1 VASKPAREA
10 RALPNPGCS
19 SPANPSRDGRRG
31 QRPALQGD
39 DVATSWRVIA
49 GLQVGLVI
57 PDLWQQEAVRALQQG
72 KDVVVQAPTG
82 SGKTYIFELLYPN
95 LKNQAVFTVPTRALA
110 NDKLSEWRARGWDV
124 GISTGDV
131 ALNLDAKVVVAT
143 LETQRGRFLRGEG
156 PGLLVMDEFQMLGDP
171 MRGVHYELAVAL
183 APKTTQLLFLSGS
196 VANPRDV
203 VAWLQRIGRDA
214 VLIEH
219 KTRPVPLEETDLGNL
234 PDSQFVQSRGP
245 SRTGGSFWPRMIG
258 RAMRADLAPVLV
270 FAPRRAAAE
279 QIAQAIASAVP
290 VREPLRLTPAQEATA
305 GKSLT
310 KLLRNRVA
318 YHHSGL
324 SYAARAGVVES
335 LAKAGQLNVVVATMG
350 LAAGI
355 NFSMRSVI
363 VTDRRYFAGN
373 FERQVEADELL
384 QMFGR
389 AGRRGLDEV
398 GHALYTNDLPRL
410 SDTKARQLRRAA
422 QVDWPSLISVM
433 HAAKQRGDQPFA
445 AAVELTHSLFS
456 VQRVPLG
463 VEHSLETG
471 ARPCGLWVT
480 DERARFVRR
489 GMIEMLNSR
498 EEWEAKPVA
507 ESVTL
512 GRAFVREDNRWRRAL
527 TVPRMLDGVG
537 TGNLC
542 RLREQNGY
550 GRELPIATVL
560 ASGEVALVK
569 WLKKEIT
576 KKLARNA
583 EPAFTELRGG
593 RRSTPINREQAPNS
607 DKSRA
612 GTQLRNSSRAG
623 SPMRRRALSREEFES
638 EVRPL
643 LTELV
648 KPGVIV
654 DWIMRGN
661 LISVRLDYANVP
673 VNAYIDSAGKALI
686 DPPERENLPD
696 VCRTCDQLE
705 HDKTVAIVNSPTYA
719 WRHLGLIEPD
729 GTPTRRGMIF
739 SFFHGGEGLAVA
751 VALED
756 ETYPIEELV
765 FDLANIRAGPRFAGE
780 DTPTGGRLGI
790 LCQQIYGRAD
800 YPGYLTMG
808 VPVHYGA
815 GASEVV
821 RAVVADPRSK
831 HKLTNELLRHGD
843 IERALVEWRSI
854 LRHIVIAPAYPL
866 PRWTELKAAAKEL
879 LDKTAS
885 PTSAVDLGTLVPL
898 QQRAGGSDPPSF
910 RSSATTT
917 ATGRGKH
924 HHLWRNPSFDEL

>member
-1 VASKPAREA
+1 MTPRF
-10 RALPNPGCS
+10 G
-19 SPANPSRDGRRG
+19 
-31 QRPALQGD
+31 
-39 DVATSWRVIA
+39 A
-49 GLQVGLVI
+49 GLII

-82 SGKTYIFELLYPN
+82 SGKTYIFSLLYPN
-95 LKNQAVFTVPTRALA
+95 LKTRAGFTGPTRALS
-110 NDKLSEWRARGWDV
+110 NDKLSEWRAWGWDV

-171 MRGVHYELAVAL
+171 TRGVHYELAVAL
-183 APKTTQLLFLSGS
+183 APKATQLLFLSGS

-203 VAWLQRIGRDA
+203 VAWLQRIGRNA

-219 KTRPVPLEETDLGNL
+219 KTRSVPLEETDLGNL
-234 PDSQFVQSRGP
+234 PDSQFVQSRNL
-245 SRTGGSFWPRMIG
+245 WPRMIG

-279 QIAQAIASAVP
+279 QIAQAIASAIS
-290 VREPLRLTPAQEATA
+290 VRDRLRLTPAQEATA

-355 NFSMRSVI
+355 KFSMRSVV
-363 VTDRRYFAGN
+363 VTDRRYFADN

-398 GHALYTNDLPRL
+398 GHALYMNDLPRL
-410 SDTKARQLRRAA
+410 SDTKARQLRRAT

-433 HAAKQRGDQPFA
+433 HAARQRDEQPFA

-463 VEHSLETG
+463 VEHSIESG
-471 ARPCGLWVT
+471 PRPCGLWVN

-489 GMIEMLNSR
+489 AMIEMQNSR
-498 EEWEAKPVA
+498 EQWQAKPAA

-512 GRAFVREDNRWRRAL
+512 GRAFVRENDRWRRAL
-527 TVPRMLDGVG
+527 TVPRMLDGIG

-542 RLREQNGY
+542 RLREQNRY
-550 GRELPIATVL
+550 GRELPVATVL
-560 ASGEVALVK
+560 ASGKAALAK
-569 WLKKEIT
+569 WLKKAVKQ
-576 KKLARNA
+576 KKENAKRQTPNTERPMEELVAR
-583 EPAFTELRGG
+583 RG
-593 RRSTPINREQAPNS
+593 TVTQEQFEAKIRP
-607 DKSRA
+607 
-612 GTQLRNSSRAG
+612 QLD
-623 SPMRRRALSREEFES
+623 
-638 EVRPL
+638 
-643 LTELV
+643 ELV
-648 KPGVIV
+648 KPGTIV

-661 LISVRLDYANVP
+661 LLSLRLDYGNVP
-673 VNAYIDSAGKALI
+673 VNARIDSAGKALI
-686 DPPERENLPD
+686 EPPERENLPG
-696 VCRTCDQLE
+696 VWRMCDQLE
-705 HDKTVAIVNSPTYA
+705 HDNTVAIVNSPTYA
-719 WRHLGLIEPD
+719 WRHLGLVEPD
-729 GTPTRRGMIF
+729 GTPTQRGMIF

-751 VALED
+751 AALED
-756 ETYPIEELV
+756 ETYTIDELV

-780 DTPTGGRLGI
+780 DSPMGGRLGI
-790 LCQQIYGRAD
+790 LCQRIYGRAD

-808 VPVHYGA
+808 VPVQYGA

-821 RAVVADPRSK
+821 RALVADPRAK
-831 HKLTNELLRHGD
+831 HKLTDDLLRHGD

-866 PRWTELKAAAKEL
+866 SRWTELKAAAKEL

-885 PTSAVDLGTLVPL
+885 PTSAVDLATLAPL
-898 QQRAGGSDPPSF
+898 QQRAEETDPPAS
-910 RSSATTT
+910 RRRGTTVAPTSRQASSSLA
-917 ATGRGKH
+917 K
-924 HHLWRNPSFDEL
+924 SKF

>member
-1 VASKPAREA
+1 MK
-10 RALPNPGCS
+10 
-19 SPANPSRDGRRG
+19 
-31 QRPALQGD
+31 
-39 DVATSWRVIA
+39 A
-49 GLQVGLVI
+49 GLAVGLII

-82 SGKTYIFELLYPN
+82 SGKTYIFELLYPD
-95 LKNQAVFTVPTRALA
+95 LRTQAVFTVPTRTLA

-143 LETQRGRFLRGEG
+143 LGTQRGRFLRGEG
-156 PGLLVMDEFQMLGDP
+156 PGLLIMDEFQMLGDP

-183 APKTTQLLFLSGS
+183 APKATQLLFLSGS

-203 VAWLQRIGRDA
+203 VAWLQRIGRHA
-214 VLIEH
+214 VLVEH

-234 PDSQFVQSRGP
+234 PDSQFVQSRSP
-245 SRTGGSFWPRMIG
+245 SSPRPVFDRTGGSFWPRMIG

-279 QIAQAIASAVP
+279 QIAQTIASALP
-290 VREPLRLTPAQEATA
+290 VRDPLRLTPAQEATA

-433 HAAKQRGDQPFA
+433 HAAKQRGEQPFA

-463 VEHSLETG
+463 VEHSLESG
-471 ARPCGLWVT
+471 PLPCGLWVT

-489 GMIEMLNSR
+489 GMIETLNSR
-498 EEWEAKPVA
+498 EEWEAKLAA

-512 GRAFVREDNRWRRAL
+512 GRAFVRENDRWRRAL
-527 TVPRMLDGVG
+527 TVPRMLDGIG

-542 RLREQNGY
+542 RLREQNHY
-550 GRELPIATVL
+550 GRELPVATVL
-560 ASGEVALVK
+560 ASGEAALVK
-569 WLKKEIT
+569 WLKKATGARVVTPNDFDIEIR
-576 KKLARNA
+576 ARL
-583 EPAFTELRGG
+583 P
-593 RRSTPINREQAPNS
+593 
-607 DKSRA
+607 D
-612 GTQLRNSSRAG
+612 
-623 SPMRRRALSREEFES
+623 
-638 EVRPL
+638 
-643 LTELV
+643 LV
-648 KPGVIV
+648 KPGTIV

-673 VNAYIDSAGKALI
+673 VNAHIDSAGNALI

-696 VCRTCDQLE
+696 VCRACDQLE

-719 WRHLGLIEPD
+719 WRHLGLVEPD
-729 GTPTRRGMIF
+729 GTPTGRGMIF

-756 ETYPIEELV
+756 ETYPIDELV

-780 DTPTGGRLGI
+780 DSPMGGRLGI
-790 LCQQIYGRAD
+790 LCQRIYGRAD
-800 YPGYLTMG
+800 YPGYLSMG
-808 VPVHYGA
+808 VPVQYGA

-821 RAVVADPRSK
+821 RALVTDPRSK
-831 HKLTNELLRHGD
+831 HKLTSELLRHGD

-854 LRHIVIAPAYPL
+854 LRHIVLAPPYPL
-866 PRWTELKAAAKEL
+866 SRLTELKRAAGEL
-879 LDKTAS
+879 IEKTVS
-885 PTSAVDLGTLVPL
+885 PNMVDLAGLLSVQL
-898 QQRAGGSDPPSF
+898 SRAS
-910 RSSATTT
+910 
-917 ATGRGKH
+917 
-924 HHLWRNPSFDEL
+924 

>member
-1 VASKPAREA
+1 M
-10 RALPNPGCS
+10 S
-19 SPANPSRDGRRG
+19 SIG
-31 QRPALQGD
+31 
-39 DVATSWRVIA
+39 T
-49 GLQVGLVI
+49 GLVI
-57 PDLWQQEAVRALQQG
+57 PDLWQQDAVRALQQG

-95 LKNQAVFTVPTRALA
+95 LKTQAVFTVPTRALA

-183 APKTTQLLFLSGS
+183 APKNTQLLFLSGS
-196 VANPRDV
+196 VANPHDV
-203 VAWLQRIGRDA
+203 VAWLQRIGRHA

-234 PDSQFVQSRGP
+234 PDSQFVQSRSPSSPRPVFDRTVGP
-245 SRTGGSFWPRMIG
+245 FWPRMIG
-258 RAMRADLAPVLV
+258 RVMRADLAPVLV

-290 VREPLRLTPAQEATA
+290 VRDPLQLTPAQEATA

-318 YHHSGL
+318 FHHSGL

-410 SDTKARQLRRAA
+410 SDAKARQLRRAA

-445 AAVELTHSLFS
+445 AAVELTRSLFS
-456 VQRVPLG
+456 AQRVPLG
-463 VEHSLETG
+463 VEHSLESG
-471 ARPCGLWVT
+471 PRPCGLWGT

-498 EEWEAKPVA
+498 EEWEAKPA
-507 ESVTL
+507 GERVTL
-512 GRAFVREDNRWRRAL
+512 GRAFVRENDRWRRAL
-527 TVPRMLDGVG
+527 TVPRMLDGIG

-542 RLREQNGY
+542 RLREQNRY
-550 GRELPIATVL
+550 GRQLPVATVL

-569 WLKKEIT
+569 WLKKATGARCEPHGQLT
-576 KKLARNA
+576 SSHKKPSRRHAERRDLAG
-583 EPAFTELRGG
+583 PRGIV
-593 RRSTPINREQAPNS
+593 THEQ
-607 DKSRA
+607 
-612 GTQLRNSSRAG
+612 
-623 SPMRRRALSREEFES
+623 FES
-638 EVRPL
+638 EIRPQL
-643 LTELV
+643 VELV
-648 KPGVIV
+648 KPGTIV
-654 DWIMRGN
+654 DWNIRGK
-661 LISVRLDYANVP
+661 LISLRVDYGNIL
-673 VNAYIDSAGKALI
+673 VNAHIDSTGNALI
-686 DPPERENLPD
+686 DPPEQENLPE

-705 HDKTVAIVNSPTYA
+705 HDKTVAIVNSPAYA
-719 WRHLGLIEPD
+719 WRHLGLVEPD
-729 GTPTRRGMIF
+729 GTPTTRGMIF
-739 SFFHGGEGLAVA
+739 SFFHGGEGLAIA
-751 VALED
+751 AALED
-756 ETYPIEELV
+756 KTYPISDLV

-780 DTPTGGRLGI
+780 DAPMGGRLGI
-790 LCQQIYGRAD
+790 LCQRIYARAD

-808 VPVHYGA
+808 VPVQYGA
-815 GASEVV
+815 GASEMV
-821 RAVVADPRSK
+821 RELVADPRSR
-831 HKLTNELLRHGD
+831 HRLTNEVLRHGD
-843 IERALVEWRSI
+843 IERALVEWRS
-854 LRHIVIAPAYPL
+854 LLHHIVLAPAYPL
-866 PRWTELKAAAKEL
+866 SRWRELKQAAEAL
-879 LDKTAS
+879 VNKTAS
-885 PTSAVDLGTLVPL
+885 PTSNVDLGTLAPL
-898 QQRAGGSDPPSF
+898 QRES
-910 RSSATTT
+910 
-917 ATGRGKH
+917 GR
-924 HHLWRNPSFDEL
+924 RTRVMEA

>member
-1 VASKPAREA
+1 MI
-10 RALPNPGCS
+10 PGFG
-19 SPANPSRDGRRG
+19 A
-31 QRPALQGD
+31 
-39 DVATSWRVIA
+39 
-49 GLQVGLVI
+49 GLVI
-57 PDLWQQEAVRALQQG
+57 PDLWQQEAVRALQQR

-95 LKNQAVFTVPTRALA
+95 LKTQAVFTVPTRALA

-156 PGLLVMDEFQMLGDP
+156 PALLVMDEFQMLGDP
-171 MRGVHYELAVAL
+171 MRGVHYELSVAL
-183 APKTTQLLFLSGS
+183 APKATQLLFLSGS

-234 PDSQFVQSRGP
+234 PDSQFVQLRSP

-258 RAMRADLAPVLV
+258 RAMRANLAPVLV

-279 QIAQAIASAVP
+279 QIAQAIASALP
-290 VREPLRLTPAQEATA
+290 MREPLRLTPAQEATA

-410 SDTKARQLRRAA
+410 SDAKARQLRRAA

-471 ARPCGLWVT
+471 PRPCGLWVT

-498 EEWEAKPVA
+498 EEWEAKPAA
-507 ESVTL
+507 ENVTL
-512 GRAFVREDNRWRRAL
+512 GRAFVRENDRWRRAL
-527 TVPRMLDGVG
+527 SVPRMLDGVG

-542 RLREQNGY
+542 RLREQNRY
-550 GRELPIATVL
+550 GRELPVATVL
-560 ASGEVALVK
+560 ASGEVALAK
-569 WLKKEIT
+569 WLRT
-576 KKLARNA
+576 KLKGKNVQRSTPNSQRPMADSAARRGTLTR
-583 EPAFTELRGG
+583 EQFETELR
-593 RRSTPINREQAPNS
+593 P
-607 DKSRA
+607 
-612 GTQLRNSSRAG
+612 QL
-623 SPMRRRALSREEFES
+623 
-638 EVRPL
+638 V
-643 LTELV
+643 ELV
-648 KPGVIV
+648 KPGTIV
-654 DWIMRGN
+654 DWNMRGK
-661 LISVRLDYANVP
+661 LISLRLDYANVP
-673 VNAYIDSAGKALI
+673 VNAQIDSLGKALI

-696 VCRTCDQLE
+696 ICRTCDQLE

-719 WRHLGLIEPD
+719 WRYLGLIEPD

-751 VALED
+751 AAVED
-756 ETYPIEELV
+756 ETYPIDELV

-780 DTPTGGRLGI
+780 DATMGGRLGI
-790 LCQQIYGRAD
+790 LCQRVYGRAD

-808 VPVHYGA
+808 VPVQYGA

-821 RAVVADPRSK
+821 RELVADPRSR

-854 LRHIVIAPAYPL
+854 LRHIVIAPDYPL
-866 PRWTELKAAAKEL
+866 SRWTELKEAAREL
-879 LDKTAS
+879 VDKTAS
-885 PTSAVDLGTLVPL
+885 PTSAVDLATLAPL
-898 QQRAGGSDPPSF
+898 QQ
-910 RSSATTT
+910 T
-917 ATGRGKH
+917 AC
-924 HHLWRNPSFDEL
+924 RN

>member
-1 VASKPAREA
+1 
-10 RALPNPGCS
+10 
-19 SPANPSRDGRRG
+19 
-31 QRPALQGD
+31 
-39 DVATSWRVIA
+39 
-49 GLQVGLVI
+49 
-57 PDLWQQEAVRALQQG
+57 VRALQQG

-95 LKNQAVFTVPTRALA
+95 LKTQAVFTVPTRALA
-110 NDKLSEWRARGWDV
+110 NDKLSEWRVRGWDV

-183 APKTTQLLFLSGS
+183 APKATQLLFLSGS

-234 PDSQFVQSRGP
+234 PDSQFVQSRN
-245 SRTGGSFWPRMIG
+245 FWPRMIG

-279 QIAQAIASAVP
+279 QIAQAIASALP
-290 VREPLRLTPAQEATA
+290 VRDPLRLTPAQEATA

-310 KLLRNRVA
+310 KLLQNRVA

-324 SYAARAGVVES
+324 SYAVRAGVVES

-410 SDTKARQLRRAA
+410 SDTKARQLRRVA

-433 HAAKQRGDQPFA
+433 HAAKQRGEQPFA
-445 AAVELTHSLFS
+445 AAVQLTHSLFS
-456 VQRVPLG
+456 MQRVPLG
-463 VEHSLETG
+463 VEHSLESG
-471 ARPCGLWVT
+471 PRPCGLWVT

-489 GMIEMLNSR
+489 GMIEMLNFL
-498 EEWEAKPVA
+498 EEWEAKPAA

-512 GRAFVREDNRWRRAL
+512 GRAFVRENDRWRRAL

-542 RLREQNGY
+542 RLREQNHY
-550 GRELPIATVL
+550 GRELPVATVL
-560 ASGEVALVK
+560 ASGEAALVK
-569 WLKKEIT
+569 WLRTEMT
-576 KKLARNA
+576 KRPVKNA
-583 EPAFTELRGG
+583 ERP
-593 RRSTPINREQAPNS
+593 TPNAQR
-607 DKSRA
+607 
-612 GTQLRNSSRAG
+612 
-623 SPMRRRALSREEFES
+623 PMRMRALSREEFEN

-643 LTELV
+643 LTDFV
-648 KPGVIV
+648 KPGTIV
-654 DWIMRGN
+654 DWNMRGK
-661 LISVRLDYANVP
+661 LLSVRLDYANVP
-673 VNAYIDSAGKALI
+673 VNAHIDSAGKALI
-686 DPPERENLPD
+686 DPPERKNLPE

-719 WRHLGLIEPD
+719 WRHLGLVEPD
-729 GTPTRRGMIF
+729 GTPMSRGMIF

-756 ETYPIEELV
+756 ETYPIDDLV

-780 DTPTGGRLGI
+780 DAPMGGRLGI
-790 LCQQIYGRAD
+790 LCQRIYSRAD

-808 VPVHYGA
+808 VPVNYGA

-821 RAVVADPRSK
+821 RALVADPRSK
-831 HKLTNELLRHGD
+831 HKFTNELLRHGD
-843 IERALVEWRSI
+843 IERALVEWRSL
-854 LRHIVIAPAYPL
+854 LRHIVLAPAYPL
-866 PRWTELKAAAKEL
+866 SRWTELKRAAGKLIE
-879 LDKTAS
+879 KTVS
-885 PTSAVDLGTLVPL
+885 PTMVDL
-898 QQRAGGSDPPSF
+898 AGLLPVQLSRVS
-910 RSSATTT
+910 
-917 ATGRGKH
+917 
-924 HHLWRNPSFDEL
+924 

>member
-1 VASKPAREA
+1 MMI
-10 RALPNPGCS
+10 PGFG
-19 SPANPSRDGRRG
+19 A
-31 QRPALQGD
+31 
-39 DVATSWRVIA
+39 
-49 GLQVGLVI
+49 GLVI

-95 LKNQAVFTVPTRALA
+95 LKTQAVFTVPTRALA

-124 GISTGDV
+124 GISTGDI

-183 APKTTQLLFLSGS
+183 APKATQLLFLSGS

-234 PDSQFVQSRGP
+234 PDSQFVQSRSP
-245 SRTGGSFWPRMIG
+245 SSPRRVFDRTGGSFWPRMIG

-279 QIAQAIASAVP
+279 QIAQAIASALP
-290 VREPLRLTPAQEATA
+290 VRDPLRLTPAQEATA

-433 HAAKQRGDQPFA
+433 HAAKQRGEQPFA

-463 VEHSLETG
+463 VEHSLESG
-471 ARPCGLWVT
+471 PRPCGLWVT

-498 EEWEAKPVA
+498 EEWEAKPAA

-512 GRAFVREDNRWRRAL
+512 GRAFVRENDRWRRAL

-542 RLREQNGY
+542 RLREQNHY
-550 GRELPIATVL
+550 GRELPVATVL

-569 WLKKEIT
+569 WLEEELKPGK
-576 KKLARNA
+576 NA
-583 EPAFTELRGG
+583 QRPT
-593 RRSTPINREQAPNS
+593 PNS
-607 DKSRA
+607 
-612 GTQLRNSSRAG
+612 QH
-623 SPMRRRALSREEFES
+623 PMRMRALSRDEFEN

-643 LTELV
+643 LTEVV
-648 KPGVIV
+648 KPGTIV

-661 LISVRLDYANVP
+661 LLSVRLDYADVP
-673 VNAYIDSAGKALI
+673 VNAHIDSLGKALI

-719 WRHLGLIEPD
+719 WRHLGLVEPD

-756 ETYPIEELV
+756 ETYPIDELV

-780 DTPTGGRLGI
+780 DAPMGGRLGI
-790 LCQQIYGRAD
+790 LCQRVYRRAD

-808 VPVHYGA
+808 VPVQYGA

-821 RAVVADPRSK
+821 RALVADPRSK

-843 IERALVEWRSI
+843 IERAMVEWRSI
-854 LRHIVIAPAYPL
+854 LRHIVVAPAYPL
-866 PRWTELKAAAKEL
+866 SRWTELKAAAEEL
-879 LDKTAS
+879 VDKTAS
-885 PTSAVDLGTLVPL
+885 PTSAVDLATLVPL
-898 QQRAGGSDPPSF
+898 QQRAV
-910 RSSATTT
+910 
-917 ATGRGKH
+917 GK
-924 HHLWRNPSFDEL
+924 

>member
-1 VASKPAREA
+1 M
-10 RALPNPGCS
+10 
-19 SPANPSRDGRRG
+19 
-31 QRPALQGD
+31 
-39 DVATSWRVIA
+39 TS
-49 GLQVGLVI
+49 GLGPGLVI

-95 LKNQAVFTVPTRALA
+95 LKTQAVFTVPTRALA

-183 APKTTQLLFLSGS
+183 APKATQLLFLSGS

-203 VAWLQRIGRDA
+203 VAWLQRIGRHA

-234 PDSQFVQSRGP
+234 PDSQFVQSRSP
-245 SRTGGSFWPRMIG
+245 SGLADFWPRMIG

-279 QIAQAIASAVP
+279 QIAQTIASALP
-290 VREPLRLTPAQEATA
+290 VRDPLRLTPAQEATA

-433 HAAKQRGDQPFA
+433 HAAKQRGEQPFA

-463 VEHSLETG
+463 VEHSLDSG
-471 ARPCGLWVT
+471 PRPCGFWVT

-489 GMIEMLNSR
+489 GMIEMLNFL
-498 EEWEAKPVA
+498 EEWEAKPAA
-507 ESVTL
+507 ESVML
-512 GRAFVREDNRWRRAL
+512 GRAFVRENDRWRRAL

-542 RLREQNGY
+542 RLREQNHY
-550 GRELPIATVL
+550 GRELPVATVL
-560 ASGEVALVK
+560 ASGEAALVK
-569 WLKKEIT
+569 WLKKALEERT
-576 KKLARNA
+576 VRAARAANVQPRKT
-583 EPAFTELRGG
+583 PAAARRTPNERFSCGRG
-593 RRSTPINREQAPNS
+593 TF
-607 DKSRA
+607 
-612 GTQLRNSSRAG
+612 
-623 SPMRRRALSREEFES
+623 SRER
-638 EVRPL
+638 VR
-643 LTELV
+643 E
-648 KPGVIV
+648 
-654 DWIMRGN
+654 
-661 LISVRLDYANVP
+661 
-673 VNAYIDSAGKALI
+673 
-686 DPPERENLPD
+686 
-696 VCRTCDQLE
+696 
-705 HDKTVAIVNSPTYA
+705 
-719 WRHLGLIEPD
+719 
-729 GTPTRRGMIF
+729 
-739 SFFHGGEGLAVA
+739 
-751 VALED
+751 
-756 ETYPIEELV
+756 
-765 FDLANIRAGPRFAGE
+765 
-780 DTPTGGRLGI
+780 
-790 LCQQIYGRAD
+790 
-800 YPGYLTMG
+800 
-808 VPVHYGA
+808 
-815 GASEVV
+815 
-821 RAVVADPRSK
+821 
-831 HKLTNELLRHGD
+831 
-843 IERALVEWRSI
+843 
-854 LRHIVIAPAYPL
+854 
-866 PRWTELKAAAKEL
+866 
-879 LDKTAS
+879 
-885 PTSAVDLGTLVPL
+885 
-898 QQRAGGSDPPSF
+898 
-910 RSSATTT
+910 
-917 ATGRGKH
+917 
-924 HHLWRNPSFDEL
+924 

>member
-1 VASKPAREA
+1 MT
-10 RALPNPGCS
+10 PGFG
-19 SPANPSRDGRRG
+19 P
-31 QRPALQGD
+31 
-39 DVATSWRVIA
+39 
-49 GLQVGLVI
+49 GLVI

-95 LKNQAVFTVPTRALA
+95 LKSQAVFTVPTRALA

-183 APKTTQLLFLSGS
+183 APKNTQLLFLSGS
-196 VANPRDV
+196 VANPSDV
-203 VAWLQRIGRDA
+203 VAWLQRIGRDG
-214 VLIEH
+214 VLVEH

-234 PDSQFVQSRGP
+234 PDSQFVQSRSP

-279 QIAQAIASAVP
+279 QIAQAIASALP
-290 VREPLRLTPAQEATA
+290 VRDPLRLTPAQEATA

-389 AGRRGLDEV
+389 AGRRGLDEI

-433 HAAKQRGDQPFA
+433 HAAKQRGEQPFA

-471 ARPCGLWVT
+471 PRPCGLWVT

-498 EEWEAKPVA
+498 EEWEGKPAA
-507 ESVTL
+507 ETVML
-512 GRAFVREDNRWRRAL
+512 GRAFVRENNRWRRAL
-527 TVPRMLDGVG
+527 TVPRMLDGIG

-542 RLREQNGY
+542 RLREQNHY
-550 GRELPIATVL
+550 GRELPVATVL
-560 ASGEVALVK
+560 ASGEAALVK
-569 WLKKEIT
+569 WLRKEIT
-576 KKLARNA
+576 KKRAKNA
-583 EPAFTELRGG
+583 ER
-593 RRSTPINREQAPNS
+593 
-607 DKSRA
+607 
-612 GTQLRNSSRAG
+612 
-623 SPMRRRALSREEFES
+623 PMTTRALSREQFET
-638 EVRPL
+638 EVRTL
-643 LTELV
+643 LPDLV
-648 KPGVIV
+648 KPGTIV
-654 DWIMRGN
+654 DWVMHGK
-661 LISVRLDYANVP
+661 LISIRLDYADVP
-673 VNAYIDSAGKALI
+673 VKAHIDSAGNALI
-686 DPPERENLPD
+686 DPPERKELPD

-705 HDKTVAIVNSPTYA
+705 HDKIVAIVNSPAYA
-719 WRHLGLIEPD
+719 WRHLGLVEPD
-729 GTPTRRGMIF
+729 GTPTSRGTIF

-751 VALED
+751 AALED
-756 ETYPIEELV
+756 ETYAIDELV

-780 DTPTGGRLGI
+780 DAPMGGRLGI
-790 LCQQIYGRAD
+790 LCQQVYRRAD
-800 YPGYLTMG
+800 YPGYLAMG
-808 VPVHYGA
+808 VPVQYGA

-821 RAVVADPRSK
+821 RALVADPRCK
-831 HKLTNELLRHGD
+831 HKLITELLRHGD

-854 LRHIVIAPAYPL
+854 LRHVVLEPAYPL
-866 PRWTELKAAAKEL
+866 SRWTELKAAAEEL

-885 PTSAVDLGTLVPL
+885 PTSAVDLATLIRL
-898 QQRAGGSDPPSF
+898 QQRA
-910 RSSATTT
+910 
-917 ATGRGKH
+917 
-924 HHLWRNPSFDEL
+924 

>member
-1 VASKPAREA
+1 M
-10 RALPNPGCS
+10 
-19 SPANPSRDGRRG
+19 
-31 QRPALQGD
+31 
-39 DVATSWRVIA
+39 
-49 GLQVGLVI
+49 GLVI

-95 LKNQAVFTVPTRALA
+95 LKTQAVFTVPTRALA

-183 APKTTQLLFLSGS
+183 APKATQLLFLSGS

-203 VAWLQRIGRDA
+203 VAWLQRIGRHA

-234 PDSQFVQSRGP
+234 PDSQFVQSRSP

-279 QIAQAIASAVP
+279 QIAQAIASALP
-290 VREPLRLTPAQEATA
+290 VRDPLRLTPAQEATA

-433 HAAKQRGDQPFA
+433 HAAKQRGEQPFA
-445 AAVELTHSLFS
+445 AAVELTQSLFS

-463 VEHSLETG
+463 VEHSLESG
-471 ARPCGLWVT
+471 PRPCGLWVT

-489 GMIEMLNSR
+489 GMIEMLNFL
-498 EEWEAKPVA
+498 EEWEAKPAA

-512 GRAFVREDNRWRRAL
+512 GRAFVRENDRWRRAL
-527 TVPRMLDGVG
+527 TLPRMLDGVG

-542 RLREQNGY
+542 RLREQNHY
-550 GRELPIATVL
+550 GRELPVGTVL
-560 ASGEVALVK
+560 ASGHLVLAK
-569 WLKKEIT
+569 WLKREIT
-576 KKLARNA
+576 KKPAENA
-583 EPAFTELRGG
+583 ERPTPKNSRGG
-593 RRSTPINREQAPNS
+593 APNAQ
-607 DKSRA
+607 R
-612 GTQLRNSSRAG
+612 
-623 SPMRRRALSREEFES
+623 PMRKRALSREEFES

-643 LTELV
+643 LSDFV
-648 KPGVIV
+648 KPGIIV

-673 VNAYIDSAGKALI
+673 VNAHIDSAGNALI

-696 VCRTCDQLE
+696 VCRACDQLE

-719 WRHLGLIEPD
+719 WRHLGLVEPD
-729 GTPTRRGMIF
+729 GTPTTRGMIF

-756 ETYPIEELV
+756 EAYPIDEVV

-780 DTPTGGRLGI
+780 DAPLGGRLGI
-790 LCQQIYGRAD
+790 LCQRVYRRAD

-808 VPVHYGA
+808 VPVQYGA

-821 RAVVADPRSK
+821 RALVADPRSK
-831 HKLTNELLRHGD
+831 HRLTNELLRHGD

-854 LRHIVIAPAYPL
+854 LRHIVLAPAYPL
-866 PRWTELKAAAKEL
+866 SRWTELKAAAEEL
-879 LDKTAS
+879 VDKTAS
-885 PTSAVDLGTLVPL
+885 PTSAVDLATLVPL
-898 QQRAGGSDPPSF
+898 QQRAGGSDASSS
-910 RSSATTT
+910 RSRGTT
-917 ATGRGKH
+917 AAI
-924 HHLWRNPSFDEL
+924 P